1 MYPFKSNL
9 HVVYRV
15 EFLRKKNPVRLP
27 IDTCMLLAM
36 FLGNNSYRDQ
46 HQKDFDFDLK
56 SDFNRFLFY
65 LNFLLHFL
73 SIFYPVVILQENW
86 GFFFSKTGAG
96 WRCVD
101 LLLWYNADPT
111 CCPLFLLNS
120 SKKFLSEV
128 L

>member
-1 MYPFKSNL
+1 
-9 HVVYRV
+9 
-15 EFLRKKNPVRLP
+15 
-27 IDTCMLLAM
+27 MLLAM

-65 LNFLLHFL
+65 LNFLLHLL

-86 GFFFSKTGAG
+86 VFFPVKLVQAEDV
-96 WRCVD
+96 VD

-120 SKKFLSEV
+120 SEKFLSEV

>member
-1 MYPFKSNL
+1 M
-9 HVVYRV
+9 VYRV

-86 GFFFSKTGAG
+86 DFFFSKTGAG
-96 WRCVD
+96 
-101 LLLWYNADPT
+101 
-111 CCPLFLLNS
+111 
-120 SKKFLSEV
+120 
-128 L
+128 